1 MKKIIVCVLTTYL
14 ILFCGGRR
22 RLHLSFVFCENLNET
37 KNSKDSLIE
46 CGDFFLKLST
56 VSRPSVLVLS

>member
-22 RLHLSFVFCENLNET
+22 QLCLSFVFCENLNEM
-37 KNSKDSLIE
+37 KNSKDSDIE
-46 CGDFFLKLST
+46 RGDFCFFLKLL
-56 VSRPSVLVLS
+56 SV